1 MAELLASGRLVD
13 LIIALVVIEA
23 IALFIYRLV
32 SGRGIAL
39 SDLLPNILAGAF
51 LLIALR
57 FALSDGGWMI
67 ISLSL
72 AAAGVAHVIDLTR
85 RWQS

>member
-13 LIIALVVIEA
+13 LIIALVVIE
-23 IALFIYRLV
+23 IVVLFLYRALT
-32 SGRGIAL
+32 GRGIAL

-57 FALSDGGWMI
+57 FALSDAGWMPI
-67 ISLSL
+67 CLSL
-72 AAAGVAHVIDLTR
+72 TAAGLAHVIDLTR
-85 RWQS
+85 RWRS